1 MNSENTKI
9 QVKDDP
15 ELLELMMKDTY
26 SSSKLYKPTNFW
38 ANFEKKFLPEI
49 RNQGLKDFRKRKYS
63 ILSEF
68 GATDLYPHSDFLREP
83 VRDRLS
89 LKIVRNLIKL
99 ASKNTHLEKLF
110 YRLSESYLGVNLE
123 EINLLCYEFAKCYGE
138 LNGAKSIEN
147 FDGSLSGNPENYFYE
162 SGHLYTI
169 SLLDYYIIYAYC
181 CKFLNFDSIESLL
194 EIGTGSG
201 KQIEVIKKLHP
212 KITFYVLDI
221 PPQLYVSEQYLSK
234 IFPDSVISYKKTRKI
249 TKIPNEREGKIF
261 ILGNWKISQIE
272 NLKYDLFWNAV
283 SFQEMEPDVVLN
295 YLQFVNRQTRKYVFL
310 YENLK
315 GKEVASVKGNHGV
328 LNQTNLDHYK
338 NGLKDFEIKNSSKV
352 IRPPRL
358 SSGPNSRFM
367 FWEKK

>member
-1 MNSENTKI
+1 
-9 QVKDDP
+9 
-15 ELLELMMKDTY
+15 
-26 SSSKLYKPTNFW
+26 
-38 ANFEKKFLPEI
+38 
-49 RNQGLKDFRKRKYS
+49 
-63 ILSEF
+63 
-68 GATDLYPHSDFLREP
+68 
-83 VRDRLS
+83 
-89 LKIVRNLIKL
+89 
-99 ASKNTHLEKLF
+99 
-110 YRLSESYLGVNLE
+110 
-123 EINLLCYEFAKCYGE
+123 LCYEFAKCYGE

-147 FDGSLSGNPENYFYE
+147 FDGSLSGNPENYFYVN
-162 SGHLYTI
+162 GHLYTS
-169 SLLDYYIIYAYC
+169 SLLDYYIRYAYC
-181 CKFLNFDSIESLL
+181 CKFLNFDSIDSLL

-201 KQIEVIKKLHP
+201 KQVEIIKKLHP
-212 KITFYVLDI
+212 NITFYVLDI
-221 PPQLYVSEQYLSK
+221 PPQLYLSEQYLSK
-234 IFPDSVISYKKTRKI
+234 IFPDSVISYKKTRKM